1 MMNNEGM
8 IELMKQAL
16 LFYADKSNYNTHNG
30 TIVPKISHDDYG
42 SQARFALKQLDDQQ
56 KAEGEMN
63 IDWTNFVEPDTN
75 LEDITQI
82 IKDNL
87 NK

>member
-1 MMNNEGM
+1 MTNETV
-8 IELMKQAL
+8 ISLMKQAL
-16 LFYADKSNYNTHNG
+16 LFYADENIYTFSTLLAGNLS
-30 TIVPKISHDDYG
+30 KIELDKGH
-42 SQARFALKQLDDQQ
+42 QARFALKQLEELE

-63 IDWTNFVEPDTN
+63 IDWTNFKEPDTN
-75 LEDITQI
+75 QEDILQI

>member
-1 MMNNEGM
+1 MNSEGM
-8 IELMKQAL
+8 IELLKQAL
-16 LFYADKSNYNTHNG
+16 LFYGDKSNYNTQNG
-30 TIVPKISHDDYG
+30 SVVANIANDDYG
-42 SQARFALKQLDDQQ
+42 SQARFVLQQLADQQ
-56 KAEGEMN
+56 KAEDEMN
-63 IDWTNFVEPDTN
+63 IDWTNFKEPDTN